1 MDKVDKDVDRVGV
14 YPGALVAAGV
24 ENGGADVARECIW
37 LGELWWWGV
46 VVGGDR
52 LSVEFV
58 DNVDVGVV
66 NGCNRGGSGCSCNG
80 SAELV
85 GISGAL
91 GSLVVASCSLCCVL

>member
-1 MDKVDKDVDRVGV
+1 MDKVDKDVDRVSV

-37 LGELWWWGV
+37 LGGLWWWGV

-66 NGCNRGGSGCSCNG
+66 DGCNGGGSGCSCDG

-85 GISGAL
+85 GISGTL

>member
-1 MDKVDKDVDRVGV
+1 MDKVYKDVDGIGIH
-14 YPGALVAAGV
+14 PGALVTAGV
-24 ENGGADVARECIW
+24 ENGVADVARECIW
-37 LGELWWWGV
+37 LGGLWQWGV

-66 NGCNRGGSGCSCNG
+66 DGGNRGGGGCSCNG

-85 GISGAL
+85 GVSSAL
-91 GSLVVASCSLCCVL
+91 GSLVVASCSLGCVL

>member
-1 MDKVDKDVDRVGV
+1 MDKVDKDVDGVGV
-14 YPGALVAAGV
+14 HPGALVAAGV

-37 LGELWWWGV
+37 LGGLWRWGV

-52 LSVEFV
+52 LSEEFV

-66 NGCNRGGSGCSCNG
+66 DGGNRGGGGCSCNG

-85 GISGAL
+85 GVCSAL
-91 GSLVVASCSLCCVL
+91 GSLVVASRSLGCVL